1 MSKKLKIQKT
11 PIPRLN
17 VSFSFKYWQNNH
29 PKFSILEQDKNYFIT
44 LLERL
49 KDLSPWTVQELL
61 LNRSKAIR
69 CHPIEWSDTTEKEF
83 GIQNEEQLVDTP
95 YQITVSANAY
105 GRIHGFFIDNIFYI
119 VWLDPNHLLYS

>member
-1 MSKKLKIQKT
+1 MSKKLKVKKT
-11 PIPRLN
+11 SIPRPN

-29 PKFSILEQDKNYFIT
+29 HKFSIKGQDKTYFIT

-49 KDLSPWTVQELL
+49 KHLSTWTVQDLL
-61 LNRSKAIR
+61 LSRSSAIR

-83 GIQNEEQLVDTP
+83 GIANEEQLVDTP
-95 YQITVSANAY
+95 YQIAVSANAY